1 MKKST
6 KIVLGSAFGIAAT
19 VYGACTLIDELLLNK
34 HMIPS
39 PEFSAKVTGCDM
51 THLEEATNRSI
62 AKLEEYGYEKYHM
75 LSERGEKL
83 TAYLLK
89 PEKESNVYAFCAN
102 TLNV

>member
-6 KIVLGSAFGIAAT
+6 KIVLGSALGIAAT

-51 THLEEATNRSI
+51 THLEEATNRAV
-62 AKLEEYGYEKYHM
+62 AKIEELGKKI
-75 LSERGEKL
+75 SED
-83 TAYLLK
+83 
-89 PEKESNVYAFCAN
+89 YAERYN
-102 TLNV
+102 TIN